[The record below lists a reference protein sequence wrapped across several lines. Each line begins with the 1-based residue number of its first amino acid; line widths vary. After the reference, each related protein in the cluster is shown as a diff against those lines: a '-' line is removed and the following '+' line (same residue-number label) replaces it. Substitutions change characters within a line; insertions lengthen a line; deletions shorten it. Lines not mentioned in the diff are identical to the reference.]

1 NGSVCPHPMVANSAS
16 RAANLPDDEGFTK
29 KRDVSSVCQTGES
42 IVMGTAGPERL
53 AHFKEALPE

>member
-1 NGSVCPHPMVANSAS
+1 MVANSAS